1 MRPDRMEFQVTQLS
15 AEVVAGVP
23 VVWRNGAFPS
33 GPLTIELDEGTG
45 VHASNGVLDYSR
57 KRAAAE
63 FHVRLSFPELAQM
76 LEDLRAERSWT
87 QPVRAVHWGR
97 TLCFLRAQ
105 PGPLYCRGIEA
116 LLRAPGREPGSGRI
130 FAMERMFPGY
140 SHPTRSGSLSLCR
153 RRWAAGHTTC
163 T

>member
-1 MRPDRMEFQVTQLS
+1 MRPDRMEFRVTQLS
-15 AEVVAGVP
+15 AEVVEGVP

-76 LEDLRAERSWT
+76 LEDLGAERSWT
-87 QPVRAVHWGR
+87 QPVRAVLHSEGVI
-97 TLCFLRAQ
+97 LEDHSFLLSGPCDLWPHPLFPPGAARAVVL
-105 PGPLYCRGIEA
+105 PG
-116 LLRAPGREPGSGRI
+116 
-130 FAMERMFPGY
+130 
-140 SHPTRSGSLSLCR
+140 H
-153 RRWAAGHTTC
+153 
-163 T
+163 